1 MWLDISD
8 LTYSS
13 ESESRNQQLL
23 ELGAYSTLLTQNDT
37 WLTQLATKLY
47 KKYQK
52 LQVAFDDL
60 ISHVKSGFFLA
71 CKAYCRIGKFF
82 DYAVFYILQYTFYQV
97 FDEAYINKLT
107 INRRRLI
114 NKLYSSILANLDI
127 SSSANYY
134 EAIILAAEKENIPLT
149 KAIGVIASCM
159 QLSERAVK
167 EEDFTDDVDQMNK
180 WTQAY
185 QRKEA
190 TVLDAP
196 LPLLLTLME
205 AQMTQG
211 KGITCNADPFKGLNT
226 EFWKLTEVY

>member
-13 ESESRNQQLL
+13 ESELRNQQLL
-23 ELGAYSTLLTQNDT
+23 DLGAYSTLLTQNDT

-47 KKYQK
+47 QKYKK
-52 LQVAFDDL
+52 LQVALEDL
-60 ISHVKSGFFLA
+60 VGHVKSGFFLA
-71 CKAYCRIGKFF
+71 CKGYRRIGKFF
-82 DYAVFYILQYTFYQV
+82 DFAVLYILQYTFYQV
-97 FDEAYINKLT
+97 FDEVYINKLT

-114 NKLYSSILANLDI
+114 NKLYSSILANLDT
-127 SSSANYY
+127 SSGANYY
-134 EAIILAAEKENIPLT
+134 EAIILAAEKEGVPLT
-149 KAIGVIASCM
+149 TAIGVISSCM
-159 QLSERAVK
+159 QLSEQTVK
-167 EEDFTDDVDQMNK
+167 EIDFTDDIDQMNK
-180 WTQAY
+180 WARAY

-211 KGITCNADPFKGLNT
+211 KGIRCIAEPFKGLNT
-226 EFWKLTEVY
+226 EFWNMAEVY